1 VVTILDVILVA
12 AWAGSLSWI
21 RHDARR
27 RLRTAAQVRLAL
39 ASGLVF
45 PVGGLLLYLLLRP
58 PELLLDR
65 RERRVFRRLIEEE
78 LGLAERCYACR
89 AEVRPD
95 FVCCPGCGEKLS
107 ERCRSCSEPLRL
119 HWRICPRCKTPVK
132 KQVGLAA

>member
-1 VVTILDVILVA
+1 VVSVLDLLLVA
-12 AWAGSLSWI
+12 AWAGSVSWI
-21 RHDARR
+21 NHDGRR
-27 RLRTAAQVRLAL
+27 RLRTPGQQRLAL
-39 ASGLVF
+39 AGALLL
-45 PVGGLLLYLLLRP
+45 PVGGVLLYLLLRP
-58 PELLLDR
+58 PDSLLDR

-95 FVCCPGCGEKLS
+95 FVCCPACGEKLR
-107 ERCRSCSEPLRL
+107 ERCGSCSEPLRL